1 VATEIQLKHSQS
13 SGNTPSSLADGEIAI
28 NTYDGKIYYKDPSN
42 AIQSIEGY
50 PGPSGLNQEIQFN
63 DSGSLGAN
71 SGLAFNKSSGTL
83 IVGNSVYSD
92 NANTVAGITRLT
104 VSPGSG
110 VYYIDQYPGGSNPT
124 IYVGAGETIAF
135 DLNVSGHP
143 FAIRDSSGGSNT
155 SVGLTHVSTG
165 GVISTGANAQ
175 GKHTGIL
182 YWKVPYNLVGSTY
195 VYQCTIHGSM
205 VGDIVITQPSSIVHT
220 QANAAFIHANSAFD
234 AANNAT
240 DTYVRGHANAAFDAA
255 NTAQIHANE
264 AFDAANNATDTYVRG
279 HANAAFD
286 TANTNATNIT
296 TAQTHANKSFDHANA
311 AFLTANTPSA
321 HANAAFLTANTPSAH
336 ANAAYVHANSAFA
349 AANSAGGGGSGTD
362 TYARVHA
369 NASFVHANASF
380 IHANAAFTTAN
391 TGGGG
396 VSNDDYLPTDDFG
409 FVGDPNIS
417 AFGEDLNTIYDCRT
431 EPITPKKFFT
441 KDLGFVS

>member
-1 VATEIQLKHSQS
+1 MANTQIQLKHSVDT
-13 SGNTPSSLADGEIAI
+13 GNTPSSLANGELAI
-28 NTYDGKIYYKDPSN
+28 NTFDGKLYYSDPSGT
-42 AIQSIEGY
+42 IQSIEGY
-50 PGPSGLNQEIQFN
+50 PGPSGLNQEVQFN

-71 SGLAFNKSSGTL
+71 SGLAFNKSEGTL
-83 IVGNSVYSD
+83 IVGDSVYSD

-104 VSPGSG
+104 VTPISG
-110 VYYIDQYPGGSNPT
+110 AYLIDQYAGTNNPT

-135 DLNVSGHP
+135 DLNVTGHP

-155 SVGLTHVSTG
+155 SVGLAHISTG
-165 GVISTGANAQ
+165 GVVSTGPGAQ
-175 GKHTGIL
+175 GKQTGVL
-182 YWKVPYNLVGSTY
+182 FWKVPYSLVGSTY

-205 VGDIVITQPSSIVHT
+205 VGDIVITQPSSIVFT
-220 QANAAFIHANSAFD
+220 QANTALTHAEDAFD
-234 AANNAT
+234 
-240 DTYVRGHANAAFDAA
+240 HANAGFNAA

-264 AFDAANNATDTYVRG
+264 AFDAANNATDTYASG

-296 TAQTHANKSFDHANA
+296 VAQTHADQSFDHANA

-321 HANAAFLTANTPSAH
+321 HANAAFI
-336 ANAAYVHANSAFA
+336 HANSAFA
-349 AANSAGGGGSGTD
+349 TANAGGGSGTD
-362 TYARVHA
+362 TYAR
-369 NASFVHANASF
+369 VHANASF

-417 AFGEDLNTIYDCRT
+417 AFGEDLNTIYDCRV

>member
-1 VATEIQLKHSQS
+1 MANTQIQLKHSVE
-13 SGNTPSSLADGEIAI
+13 SGNTPSSLANGELAI
-28 NTYDGKIYYKDPSN
+28 NTYDGKLYYSDPSGTV
-42 AIQSIEGY
+42 QSIVGY

-71 SGLAFNKSSGTL
+71 SGLTFNKSSGTL

-155 SVGLTHVSTG
+155 SVGLAHVSTG

-195 VYQCTIHGSM
+195 VYQCTIHSSM
-205 VGDIVITQPSSIVHT
+205 VGDIVITQPSSIVFT
-220 QANAAFIHANSAFD
+220 QANTALTHAEYGFD
-234 AANNAT
+234 
-240 DTYVRGHANAAFDAA
+240 HANAAFDS
-255 NTAQIHANE
+255 
-264 AFDAANNATDTYVRG
+264 G
-279 HANAAFD
+279 
-286 TANTNATNIT
+286 NTNATNIT
-296 TAQTHANKSFDHANA
+296 TAQTHANKSFN
-311 AFLTANTPSA
+311 

-349 AANSAGGGGSGTD
+349 AANNAGGGGSGTD

-369 NASFVHANASF
+369 NASFIHANASF

-417 AFGEDLNTIYDCRT
+417 AFGEDLNTIYDCRV

>member
-1 VATEIQLKHSQS
+1 MATEIQLKHSQS
-13 SGNTPSSLADGEIAI
+13 AGNTPTTLADGEIAI
-28 NTYDGKIYYKDPSN
+28 NTNDGKIYYKDPSN

-63 DSGSLGAN
+63 DSGTLGAN
-71 SGLAFNKSSGTL
+71 SGLAFNKSSSTL
-83 IVGNSVYSD
+83 IVGESIYSG
-92 NANTVAGITRLT
+92 NANTTAGITRLT
-104 VSPGSG
+104 VAPGSG

-135 DLNVSGHP
+135 DLNVTGHP
-143 FAIRDSSGGSNT
+143 FAIRDTSGGSNT

-165 GVISTGANAQ
+165 GVITTGAEAQ
-175 GKHTGIL
+175 GKHTGVL
-182 YWKVPYNLVGSTY
+182 FWKVPYNLVGSTY
-195 VYQCTIHGSM
+195 VYQCTIHSSM

-220 QANAAFIHANSAFD
+220 QANAAFLHANSAFD

-240 DTYVRGHANAAFDAA
+240 DNYVRGHANQAFDAA

-296 TAQTHANKSFDHANA
+296 TAQTHANKGFDHANA
-311 AFLTANTPSA
+311 AFLTANTPSV
-321 HANAAFLTANTPSAH
+321 HANAAFI
-336 ANAAYVHANSAFA
+336 HANSAFA
-349 AANSAGGGGSGTD
+349 AANAGGGGGSGTD
-362 TYARVHA
+362 DYARG
-369 NASFVHANASF
+369 HANASF

-391 TGGGG
+391 TGGTG
-396 VSNDDYLPTDDFG
+396 NDDYIPTDDFG

>member
-13 SGNTPSSLADGEIAI
+13 SGNTPSTLADGEIAI

-71 SGLAFNKSSGTL
+71 SGLAFNKTTGTL
-83 IVGNSVYSD
+83 LVGSSVYSD
-92 NANTVAGITRLT
+92 NANTSSAVTRLT
-104 VSPGSG
+104 VTPVTGA
-110 VYYIDQYPGGSNPT
+110 YLIDQYAGTNNPT
-124 IYVGAGETIAF
+124 IYIGAGETIAF
-135 DLNVSGHP
+135 DLNVTGHP

-155 SVGLTHVSTG
+155 STGLTHISTG
-165 GVISTGANAQ
+165 GVLTTGSDAQ
-175 GKHTGIL
+175 GKQTGVL
-182 YWKVPYNLVGSTY
+182 FWKVPYSLVGSTY

-296 TAQTHANKSFDHANA
+296 TAQTHANKGFDHANA
-311 AFLTANTPSA
+311 AFLTANTPSV
-321 HANAAFLTANTPSAH
+321 HANSAFI
-336 ANAAYVHANSAFA
+336 HANSAFA
-349 AANSAGGGGSGTD
+349 AANAGGGGGSGTD
-362 TYARVHA
+362 TYAR
-369 NASFVHANASF
+369 VHANASF

-391 TGGGG
+391 TGGTG
-396 VSNDDYLPTDDFG
+396 NDDYIPTDDFG

-417 AFGEDLNTIYDCRT
+417 AFGEDLNTIYDCRV

>member
-1 VATEIQLKHSQS
+1 MATEIQLKHSQS
-13 SGNTPSSLADGEIAI
+13 AGNTPTTLADGEIAI
-28 NTYDGKIYYKDPSN
+28 NTNDGKIYYKDPSN

-71 SGLAFNKSSGTL
+71 SGLAFNKSTGTL
-83 IVGNSVYSD
+83 IVGDSVYAD
-92 NANTVAGITRLT
+92 NANTAAGITRLT
-104 VSPGSG
+104 VAPGSG

-135 DLNVSGHP
+135 DLNVTGHP
-143 FAIRDSSGGSNT
+143 FAIRVSSGGSNT

-165 GVISTGANAQ
+165 GVISTGADAQ

-195 VYQCTIHGSM
+195 VYQCTIHSSM

-220 QANAAFIHANSAFD
+220 QANAAFLHANSAFE

-240 DTYVRGHANAAFDAA
+240 DTYVRGHANQAFDAA
-255 NTAQIHANE
+255 NTSQTHANKG
-264 AFDAANNATDTYVRG
+264 FD

-286 TANTNATNIT
+286 SGNTNATNIT
-296 TAQTHANKSFDHANA
+296 TAQTHANKGFDHANA
-311 AFLTANTPSA
+311 AFLTANTPSV
-321 HANAAFLTANTPSAH
+321 HANAAFIH
-336 ANAAYVHANSAFA
+336 ANQAFA
-349 AANSAGGGGSGTD
+349 AANSGGGGGGSGTD
-362 TYARVHA
+362 TYARGHA
-369 NASFVHANASF
+369 NASFIHANSSF

-391 TGGGG
+391 T
-396 VSNDDYLPTDDFG
+396 STDSADYLPTDDFG

-417 AFGEDLNTIYDCRT
+417 AFGEDLNTIYDCRV